1 MNCEPLFK
9 NKCFCNENAPHI
21 IVPTTLGFWASLTP
35 IPERQSLQC
44 WNHSFPHPSVHRT
57 LYCCCCYRFPFFKYK
72 SKNYKTNCAIDI
84 FSHRESGLYFFSV
97 YHQCARVINVKMID
111 QFFNWCVLVL
121 VAIGNI
127 TGMGY
132 ELANIVIFVIIQ
144 PALILLFFVLWR
156 REKRKNKK

>member
-1 MNCEPLFK
+1 MCD
-9 NKCFCNENAPHI
+9 
-21 IVPTTLGFWASLTP
+21 
-35 IPERQSLQC
+35 QC
-44 WNHSFPHPSVHRT
+44 V
-57 LYCCCCYRFPFFKYK
+57 
-72 SKNYKTNCAIDI
+72 
-84 FSHRESGLYFFSV
+84 
-97 YHQCARVINVKMID
+97 RVINVKMID

-156 REKRKNKK
+156 REKIKNKK